1 MDSRNVMYMVYG
13 FSAIWLILFA
23 YLIWLISRE
32 RSLNSELDRVKR
44 MLEEERPKLAYP
56 EIRVYRGPIDR
67 KRIRDHLR
75 DHDPNPS
82 AELIGELSSPLEY
95 V

>member
-13 FSAIWLILFA
+13 FSAIWLILFG

-44 MLEEERPKLAYP
+44 MLEEERQ
-56 EIRVYRGPIDR
+56 
-67 KRIRDHLR
+67 KR
-75 DHDPNPS
+75 
-82 AELIGELSSPLEY
+82 
-95 V
+95 